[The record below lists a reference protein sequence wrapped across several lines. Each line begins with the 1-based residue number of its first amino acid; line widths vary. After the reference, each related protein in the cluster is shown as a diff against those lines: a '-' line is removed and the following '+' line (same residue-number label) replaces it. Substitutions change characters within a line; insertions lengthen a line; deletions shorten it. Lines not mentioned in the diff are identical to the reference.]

1 MRRIFNG
8 ILTPMQ
14 TITEEDRQKT
24 DYIFAETLEKVSLGF
39 DPAVL
44 KILDDP
50 ESSDEER
57 EAIKKDISQ
66 EIVVRLMSLAD
77 SAYLGNIRQG
87 KAASFAATILRLGAI
102 YVKIFMIGFALLDLA
117 RDERS
122 KAVLAKSFA
131 AAVFGKLLA
140 EQLKWRRE
148 SAQQVE
154 ICCLFLETG
163 KVLMHLYERTTG
175 EALPDDFIERCHWL
189 LALKIAEKFE
199 LPAYIGEAFS
209 CIFDETSLGF
219 TRNTLSVEGVVMTAY
234 ATVHYIFSREHRLIV
249 RSPMPDARDV
259 FVHTP
264 GKAIHDYLRSL
275 GLSEDYLQIMIEESP
290 AR

>member
-1 MRRIFNG
+1 
-8 ILTPMQ
+8 MQ
-14 TITEEDRQKT
+14 TITEEDRQKA
-24 DYIFAETLEKVSLGF
+24 DLIFAETLGKVTLGF

-50 ESSDEER
+50 ESSDEDR
-57 EAIKKDISQ
+57 EAIKNKIGQ
-66 EIVVRLMSLAD
+66 EIVMRLMGLAD
-77 SAYLGNIRQG
+77 SAYLGNIRHG
-87 KAASFAATILRLGAI
+87 KAASFAATVLRLGTI
-102 YVKIFMIGFALLDLA
+102 YVKIFMIGFALLALA

-122 KAVLAKSFA
+122 KAVLAKSFSA
-131 AAVFGKLLA
+131 AIFGKLLA
-140 EQLKWRRE
+140 EQLNWRQE
-148 SAQQVE
+148 SAQQAE
-154 ICCLFLETG
+154 ICCLFLEIG

-199 LPAYIGEAFS
+199 LPEYIGEAFT
-209 CIFDETSLGF
+209 CVFDETSLSF

-234 ATVHYIFSREHRLIV
+234 ATIDYIFSREHRLII

-259 FVHTP
+259 FAYTP
-264 GKAIHDYLRSL
+264 GKAIYDYFRSL
-275 GLSEDYLQIMIEESP
+275 GLGEHYLQIMTEEPP